1 LLVGSFGH
9 AMTAAKTKGL
19 SKKDADIFFCDGALK
34 RQKMVP
40 IDPWEA
46 GGGNFSQNQRH
57 QLNYVTIFTFSLGR
71 WPRSFKKIT
80 KSFYRLRFFSL
91 GS

>member
-1 LLVGSFGH
+1 
-9 AMTAAKTKGL
+9 MTAAKTKGL

-46 GGGNFSQNQRH
+46 GGGT
-57 QLNYVTIFTFSLGR
+57 LV
-71 WPRSFKKIT
+71 KT
-80 KSFYRLRFFSL
+80 KGTS
-91 GS
+91 